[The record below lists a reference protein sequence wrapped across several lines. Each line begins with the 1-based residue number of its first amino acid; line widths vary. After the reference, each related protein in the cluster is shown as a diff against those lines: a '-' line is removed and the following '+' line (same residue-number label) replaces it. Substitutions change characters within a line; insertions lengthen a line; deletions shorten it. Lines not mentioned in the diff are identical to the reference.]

1 MDKFTNN
8 SFFMSALAEG
18 NEKAFDALFVEYYP
32 KVLQFVM
39 RFCRE
44 KSEAENIV
52 QDLFMDLWI
61 KCERFLKIENL
72 DNYLFISA
80 RNAAIHCV
88 KQSLVY
94 CDDESACDNIQGN
107 DANGDMKMCYEE
119 LYDLIMSEIDSM
131 PEQRRRVFVMS
142 RVDGLS
148 NADIAERLGISKRTV
163 ETHISAA
170 LAHLRKLLPLLAML
184 TLINYK

>member
-32 KVLQFVM
+32 KVLRFVM
-39 RFCRE
+39 CFCHD

-52 QDLFMDLWI
+52 QELFMQLWI
-61 KCERFLKIENL
+61 KRERFIKIENL

-80 RNAAIHCV
+80 RNSAIHYV
-88 KQSLVY
+88 KQSLV
-94 CDDESACDNIQGN
+94 CIDEKSACNVQSNYISGE
-107 DANGDMKMCYEE
+107 MKLCYEE
-119 LYDLIMSEIDSM
+119 LYSFIMNEIGSM

-142 RVDGLS
+142 RVDGLNNS
-148 NADIAERLGISKRTV
+148 EIAQRLGISKRTV
-163 ETHISAA
+163 ETHISLA
-170 LAHLRKLLPLLAML
+170 LAQLKKLLPIIGLLSIMAL
-184 TLINYK
+184 